1 MDIDLLAKMV
11 EELILDNDEVSLPG
25 VGTFVAE
32 LIPATFSDKGF
43 TINPPYRKLS
53 FRQREGDGNLLV
65 DFYAK
70 ANSLETGEA
79 RRILTKFLEEMKE
92 VLKVKKYIIFPG
104 LGKLRATK
112 ENFFFFV
119 PDENLNIYPEG
130 FGLESVSLKSHKEV
144 DDVALAAEVLA
155 AEVAEANEAAG
166 GTEVAEPLPVKE
178 VVETAVTEVAAPAPL
193 AAEKPAPLAETPVQ
207 EPVPAEEPAAVA
219 ETVPVEEP
227 VEEPDAVPEP
237 VPAEE
242 AVPEPVA
249 VAEPVPVEEPVVTGG
264 PDADA
269 LVQTDRPKKRMP
281 AWLKVLIIL
290 VALAILF
297 FGALAILGRVA
308 PEFVDKL
315 LYTPEELQLLY
326 R

>member
-53 FRQREGDGNLLV
+53 FRQREGDGDLLV

-70 ANSLETGEA
+70 ANSLKTEDA
-79 RRILTKFLEEMKE
+79 RNILTKFLEEMKD
-92 VLKVKKYIIFPG
+92 VLKTKKYIIFPG

-144 DDVALAAEVLA
+144 DDVQLAADVLA
-155 AEVAEANEAAG
+155 AEVAEAA
-166 GTEVAEPLPVKE
+166 AEPVSAE
-178 VVETAVTEVAAPAPL
+178 EPA
-193 AAEKPAPLAETPVQ
+193 
-207 EPVPAEEPAAVA
+207 PAEEPAA
-219 ETVPVEEP
+219 EP
-227 VEEPDAVPEP
+227 
-237 VPAEE
+237 
-242 AVPEPVA
+242 
-249 VAEPVPVEEPVVTGG
+249 VAEPVPAAEPEPVAEAPAEEPGPVPEPAETPAPAEPAAEPEPAPAPAPVVEI
-264 PDADA
+264 PSE
-269 LVQTDRPKKRMP
+269 RPRKGLP
-281 AWLKVLIIL
+281 GWLKVIITL
-290 VALAILF
+290 VIIAAVF
-297 FGALAILGRVA
+297 FAALAILGRTA
-308 PEFVDKL
+308 PELVDKL
-315 LYTPEELQLLY
+315 LYTPEELQILY

>member
-1 MDIDLLAKMV
+1 MRLFIITTENMDIDLLAKMV

-65 DFYAK
+65 NFYAK
-70 ANSLETGEA
+70 ANDLKTEEA
-79 RRILTKFLEEMKE
+79 RRILTTFLNEMKD
-92 VLKVKKYIIFPG
+92 VLKAKKFIIFPG

-144 DDVALAAEVLA
+144 DDAALAAEVLA
-155 AEVAEANEAAG
+155 AEVSRAAEVPEAPKAAEASEAAP
-166 GTEVAEPLPVKE
+166 VAEAAAPE
-178 VVETAVTEVAAPAPL
+178 AAAPAPAVVEP
-193 AAEKPAPLAETPVQ
+193 AAVETPSP
-207 EPVPAEEPAAVA
+207 EPVVEQPAAPAVPAEEPVEVVSGTPCEEVA
-219 ETVPVEEP
+219 EICDRRRGLPGWARFLITIIVL
-227 VEEPDAVPEP
+227 AV
-237 VPAEE
+237 
-242 AVPEPVA
+242 
-249 VAEPVPVEEPVVTGG
+249 
-264 PDADA
+264 
-269 LVQTDRPKKRMP
+269 
-281 AWLKVLIIL
+281 I
-290 VALAILF
+290 F
-297 FGALAILGRVA
+297 FAALAILGRVA
-308 PEFVDKL
+308 PEVVDRL
-315 LYTPEELQLLY
+315 LYSQEELQILY

>member
-1 MDIDLLAKMV
+1 MRLFIITTENMDIDLLAKMV

-65 DFYAK
+65 NFYAK
-70 ANSLETGEA
+70 ANDLKTEEA
-79 RRILTKFLEEMKE
+79 RRILTTFLNEMKD
-92 VLKVKKYIIFPG
+92 VLKAKKFIIFPG

-144 DDVALAAEVLA
+144 DDAALAAEVLA
-155 AEVAEANEAAG
+155 AEVSRAAEVPEAPKAAETSEAAPVAEAAAPEA
-166 GTEVAEPLPVKE
+166 
-178 VVETAVTEVAAPAPL
+178 AAPAPAVAEP
-193 AAEKPAPLAETPVQ
+193 AAVETPSP
-207 EPVPAEEPAAVA
+207 EPVVEQPAAPAVPAEEPVEVVSGTPCEEVA
-219 ETVPVEEP
+219 EICDRRRGLPGWARFLITIIVL
-227 VEEPDAVPEP
+227 AV
-237 VPAEE
+237 
-242 AVPEPVA
+242 
-249 VAEPVPVEEPVVTGG
+249 
-264 PDADA
+264 
-269 LVQTDRPKKRMP
+269 
-281 AWLKVLIIL
+281 I
-290 VALAILF
+290 F
-297 FGALAILGRVA
+297 FAALAILGRVA
-308 PEFVDKL
+308 PEVVDRL
-315 LYTPEELQLLY
+315 LYSQEELQILY

>member
-65 DFYAK
+65 NFYAK
-70 ANSLETGEA
+70 ANDLKTEDA
-79 RRILTKFLEEMKE
+79 RRILTTFLDEMKD
-92 VLKVKKYIIFPG
+92 VLKAKKYIIFPG

-155 AEVAEANEAAG
+155 AEVSRAAEVPEAPKAAEASEAAP
-166 GTEVAEPLPVKE
+166 VAEAAAPE
-178 VVETAVTEVAAPAPL
+178 AAAPAPAVAEP
-193 AAEKPAPLAETPVQ
+193 AAVETPSP
-207 EPVPAEEPAAVA
+207 EPVVEQPAAPAVPAEEPVEVVSGTPCEEVA
-219 ETVPVEEP
+219 EICDRRRGLPGWARFLITIIVL
-227 VEEPDAVPEP
+227 AV
-237 VPAEE
+237 
-242 AVPEPVA
+242 
-249 VAEPVPVEEPVVTGG
+249 
-264 PDADA
+264 
-269 LVQTDRPKKRMP
+269 
-281 AWLKVLIIL
+281 I
-290 VALAILF
+290 F
-297 FGALAILGRVA
+297 FAALAILGRVA
-308 PEFVDKL
+308 PEVVDRL
-315 LYTPEELQLLY
+315 LYSQEELQILY

>member
-1 MDIDLLAKMV
+1 MRLFIITTENMDIDLLAKMV

-65 DFYAK
+65 NFYAK
-70 ANSLETGEA
+70 ANDLKTEEA
-79 RRILTKFLEEMKE
+79 RRILTTFLNEMKD
-92 VLKVKKYIIFPG
+92 VLKAKKFIIFPG

-144 DDVALAAEVLA
+144 DDAALAAEVLA
-155 AEVAEANEAAG
+155 AELSRAEEVPEAPKAADASEAAPVAEAAAPEA
-166 GTEVAEPLPVKE
+166 
-178 VVETAVTEVAAPAPL
+178 AAPAP
-193 AAEKPAPLAETPVQ
+193 AVA
-207 EPVPAEEPAAVA
+207 EPAAVEA
-219 ETVPVEEP
+219 SS
-227 VEEPDAVPEP
+227 PEP
-237 VPAEE
+237 VVEQPAAPAVPAEK
-242 AVPEPVA
+242 PVEVVSGTPCEE
-249 VAEPVPVEEPVVTGG
+249 VAEIC
-264 PDADA
+264 
-269 LVQTDRPKKRMP
+269 DRRRGLPGWARF
-281 AWLKVLIIL
+281 LITIIVLAVI
-290 VALAILF
+290 F
-297 FGALAILGRVA
+297 FAALAILGRVA
-308 PEFVDKL
+308 PEVVDRL
-315 LYTPEELQLLY
+315 LYSQEELQILY

>member
-1 MDIDLLAKMV
+1 MRLFIITTENMDIDLLAKMV

-65 DFYAK
+65 NFYAK
-70 ANSLETGEA
+70 ANDLKTEDA
-79 RRILTKFLEEMKE
+79 RRILTTFLDEMKD
-92 VLKVKKYIIFPG
+92 VLKAKKYIIFPG

-155 AEVAEANEAAG
+155 AEVSRAAEVPEAPKAAEASEAAP
-166 GTEVAEPLPVKE
+166 VAEAAAPE
-178 VVETAVTEVAAPAPL
+178 AAAPAPAVAEP
-193 AAEKPAPLAETPVQ
+193 AAVETPSP
-207 EPVPAEEPAAVA
+207 EPVVEQPAAPAVPAEEPVEVVSGTPCEEVA
-219 ETVPVEEP
+219 EICDRRRGLPGWARFLITIIVL
-227 VEEPDAVPEP
+227 AV
-237 VPAEE
+237 
-242 AVPEPVA
+242 
-249 VAEPVPVEEPVVTGG
+249 
-264 PDADA
+264 
-269 LVQTDRPKKRMP
+269 
-281 AWLKVLIIL
+281 I
-290 VALAILF
+290 F
-297 FGALAILGRVA
+297 FAALAILGRVA
-308 PEFVDKL
+308 PEVVDRL
-315 LYTPEELQLLY
+315 LYSQEELQILY